1 MSSKQNILQ
10 HDDDGS
16 HDAAL
21 VSPEMY
27 GLANSGGAQ
36 ELSLLDMNMP
46 RLYAIRWLLCFPLD
60 PEASHDDM

>member
-1 MSSKQNILQ
+1 MSSNHPILR
-10 HDDDGS
+10 HEDDS
-16 HDAAL
+16 HGDAAL

-46 RLYAIRWLLCFPLD
+46 RLYAIRWLLCFPLN